1 MNWFAAMLCL
11 TPLLALD
18 SPAHAW
24 GVRLPSGQKL
34 RTWLVMFC
42 ASLAAW
48 LVQAE
53 NPAPVYA
60 VIDGIAAY
68 FVLRRPLGE
77 MQRAIG
83 ALFIAMLGSDIGFTG
98 ACWLQPG
105 PLNFGAYFAANSYI
119 GWAQWSCLALWGT
132 GDALAGFLVRHGW
145 SSSHAVSY
153 RDGA

>member
-18 SPAHAW
+18 SPAHVW

-42 ASLAAW
+42 ASLGAW
-48 LVQAE
+48 LVRAD

-60 VIDGIAAY
+60 VIDGLSAY
-68 FVLRRPLGE
+68 LVLRRPLGE

-83 ALFIAMLGSDIGFTG
+83 ALFIGMMAVDLGFTG

-105 PLNFGAYFAANSYI
+105 PHDFGGYFAFNGQI
-119 GWAQWSCLALWGT
+119 GWLQWACLALWGV
-132 GDALAGFLVRHGW
+132 GDALAGYLVFGQRG
-145 SSSHAVSY
+145 SSHAIPD